1 MSTRDLVD
9 ALISGDSI
17 AIENTFNAAMSD
29 KVSAALDSY
38 RVQVATKMFVK
49 PEENIQ
55 QTDDNNSEA

>member
-17 AIENTFNAAMSD
+17 NIEKTFNDVMSD

-38 RVQVATKMFVK
+38 RVQVAQNMFN
-49 PEENIQ
+49 PEIEQ
-55 QTDDNNSEA
+55 EQEETEE

>member
-38 RVQVATKMFVK
+38 RVEVATKMFVP

-55 QTDDNNSEA
+55 QTDDNTSEA